1 MVLTD
6 AAASIAPPNE
16 DVNENVAALE
26 ALAATRSVNAMV
38 KVGLVTL
45 SPIWPDD
52 TVVRLSLAS
61 APV

>member
-6 AAASIAPPNE
+6 AAASIAPPN
-16 DVNENVAALE
+16 DVVNPNVAALE
-26 ALAATRSVNAMV
+26 VLAATRSVNAMV
-38 KVGLVTL
+38 KMVPATL